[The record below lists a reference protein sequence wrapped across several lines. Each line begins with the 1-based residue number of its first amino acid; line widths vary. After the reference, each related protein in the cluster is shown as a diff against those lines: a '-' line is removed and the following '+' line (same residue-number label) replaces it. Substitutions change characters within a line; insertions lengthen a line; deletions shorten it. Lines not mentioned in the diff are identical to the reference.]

1 MVMLEVT
8 ERALQLDPKRAATQ
22 LLAFREQGFRIA
34 LDDFGAGWSSLSQL
48 RDLPLDRIKL
58 DRELVGAL
66 ATDPG
71 ARAVTGMIVALAW
84 QLGIGCSIEGVESA
98 AQAEAA
104 RALGIHLMQGY
115 HFGRP
120 EPAHEALRVY
130 AGQNAEKLAAASA
143 VRIG

>member
-1 MVMLEVT
+1 
-8 ERALQLDPKRAATQ
+8 
-22 LLAFREQGFRIA
+22 
-34 LDDFGAGWSSLSQL
+34 
-48 RDLPLDRIKL
+48 
-58 DRELVGAL
+58 
-66 ATDPG
+66 
-71 ARAVTGMIVALAW
+71 MIVALAW